1 MNHATMLNIEN
12 SFKDVSLQNDVTE
25 EAFKK
30 EALKYKSKAEKINR
44 KQEEQLNEV
53 EIIISNPFNLM
64 YEICVNNLLHTE
76 WELRHLAVLILKE
89 LLVNCDFLGYS
100 QSLMLSK
107 QDSR

>member
-30 EALKYKSKAEKINR
+30 EALKYKSKAEKIHR

-107 QDSR
+107 LDSR